1 MHQMCAPFNLQLP
14 IIACYGWLLR
24 TALHLFLPSKR
35 RHWHSYIFID
45 GKTFFL
51 SLSPMFFSLTCSRH
65 DSLVLI
71 VYFCVIS
78 DLKLA
83 TRIYCA
89 IVFGFFSLSLC
100 VLPAEIGKMTR
111 GLHTSSSNRTRYD
124 INPTDEWK
132 KEKKTRLESTYERYF
147 SYISICI
154 CICDGNDDS
163 ACLPV
168 FNDSATLH
176 ITLIPSIQHTMF
188 RWLCA

>member
-45 GKTFFL
+45 GKTFSSL
-51 SLSPMFFSLTCSRH
+51 SLSNVFSLACSRH

-132 KEKKTRLESTYERYF
+132 KEKKQDSNPHMSAIFHIFRYVYAFAMAMTIPPVYQFSTTAQRF
-147 SYISICI
+147 I
-154 CICDGNDDS
+154 
-163 ACLPV
+163 
-168 FNDSATLH
+168 
-176 ITLIPSIQHTMF
+176 
-188 RWLCA
+188 